1 MQVIHAQEDLE
12 LPQTAQQHVETQLK
26 LELNNVTIEIELD
39 A

>member
-1 MQVIHAQEDLE
+1 MYDEFYNHFL
-12 LPQTAQQHVETQLK
+12 HVETQLK

>member
-1 MQVIHAQEDLE
+1 MQVINAQEDLE